1 MKPKELFV
9 FVTSTATIV
18 HGGWIWDP
26 DCLNSECVGDPLV
39 GDGFSSFDDWTG
51 SRKYS
56 TKVHFTCNEGIGFDL
71 YDDWNNAPTM
81 IYMQCGRQCEEGTYG
96 RYHYKAGQGTGRC
109 KYDQGLCYPDWLYS
123 FTPEFGDLPACSIGD
138 QEQDHLNIS
147 TFTLLLAACD
157 KTKLPSV
164 GYSSNSYSSSELV
177 PGETATI
184 TCSSGYEFK
193 GELVPTATEMPQLP
207 PGQREPARGKRT
219 IRETFF

>member
-9 FVTSTATIV
+9 FVTSTASIA

-96 RYHYKAGQGTGRC
+96 RYHSKAGQGTGRC
-109 KYDQGLCYPDWLYS
+109 KYYQGWCNPDWLYS

-138 QEQDHLNIS
+138 QEQDHLNKYIYFS
-147 TFTLLLAACD
+147 FSCL
-157 KTKLPSV
+157 
-164 GYSSNSYSSSELV
+164 
-177 PGETATI
+177 
-184 TCSSGYEFK
+184 
-193 GELVPTATEMPQLP
+193 
-207 PGQREPARGKRT
+207 
-219 IRETFF
+219 